1 MLLYIQGEEV
11 PRISEK
17 EVRVMKRNIIA
28 MRNDLKRILKA
39 LSKDKRDVSG
49 AISMV
54 LNARK
59 EVKKC
64 GLKGEWK

>member
-1 MLLYIQGEEV
+1 
-11 PRISEK
+11 
-17 EVRVMKRNIIA
+17 MKRNIIA